1 MRAPACTLFA
11 LATAAALG
19 GDPGPASLNLISP
32 SGVEVGVEFFTYV
45 ASSFAS
51 DTATLTGLITIE
63 ADDYANP
70 GSITLLN
77 LALTIAPPG
86 GLLVEGTLD
95 AGPFLGNGEYTFRL
109 DSATLAGPPAAPEG
123 VPPLGVFSI
132 ALALAGQSGAAY
144 SILGLDPVSPDNPT
158 VFDLAALPDAQAT
171 LQIDSLTATSST
183 VTLVGTL
190 TLSTYVIEFVP
201 ALVQQ
206 RVDAVFDITARG
218 ALPGGTGPVFCSR
231 ADIAEPCGVLD
242 LQDIL
247 AFITGFA
254 AQDPIADFEEP
265 FGIFDLADIVSF
277 VTIFNANEC
286 QGLPGPYDCYYIG
299 MNFDEGDASYALGEH
314 HALTAGIAL
323 AGSCLMVG
331 LGACRRRP
339 A

>member
-11 LATAAALG
+11 LATAAAMG
-19 GDPGPASLNLISP
+19 GDPGPAFLNLVSP
-32 SGVEVGVEFFTYV
+32 SRVEVGVEFFTYV
-45 ASSFAS
+45 ASSSAS
-51 DTATLTGLITIE
+51 DTATVSGSIAIE

-70 GSITLLN
+70 ASITLLN
-77 LALTIAPPG
+77 LVLNITPPG
-86 GLLVEGTLD
+86 GLLVEGTLN

-109 DSATLAGPPAAPEG
+109 DGASLVSPPEG
-123 VPPLGVFSI
+123 VPPLGTFNI
-132 ALALAGQSGAAY
+132 NLDLTGQSTAAY
-144 SILGLDPVSPDNPT
+144 SILGLDTVPPENPT
-158 VFDLAALPDAQAT
+158 VFNLAALPAAQAT
-171 LQIDSLTATSST
+171 LQIDSLTSNGAT

-218 ALPGGTGPVFCSR
+218 ADPGDDGTGPRFCSR

-247 AFITGFA
+247 AFITGFS
-254 AQDPIADFEEP
+254 AQDPIADFAEP
-265 FGIFDLADIVSF
+265 FGVFDLADIVSF
-277 VTIFNANEC
+277 VTIFNDNEC

-314 HALTAGIAL
+314 HAFTAGIAL
-323 AGSCLMVG
+323 AGSCLMLG
-331 LGACRRRP
+331 LGAFRRRP